1 MNKQIKQ
8 LKKKKK
14 KIKYKIFK
22 TNFIAHKDHNQA
34 LSHKGLKSIT
44 NQQSKL
50 QSEIQNPIPSLK
62 PPKTWTLV
70 NVPINTQPNHPKIQL
85 FCIIITDDAENHQ

>member
-1 MNKQIKQ
+1 MKTLN
-8 LKKKKK
+8 KKK

-22 TNFIAHKDHNQA
+22 TNFIAYKDHNQA

-50 QSEIQNPIPSLK
+50 QSETQNPIPSLK

-85 FCIIITDDAENHQ
+85 FCIIITNDAENHQ

>member
-1 MNKQIKQ
+1 MNKQMKT
-8 LKKKKK
+8 LNKK
-14 KIKYKIFK
+14 KIKYKFSK

-34 LSHKGLKSIT
+34 LSHKGLKPVT
-44 NQQSKL
+44 KQQSKL